1 MLKIV
6 FMGTPSFG
14 VPILE
19 ALIKE
24 YDVIGVV
31 TQPDKEVG
39 RKKEVVAS
47 PVKKCALA
55 HGISVFQPT
64 KIRVDYQEIID
75 LEPDLIVTAAY
86 GQIVGMKLLNAPK
99 YRSINV
105 HGSLLPKYRGGA
117 PIQVA
122 IKNGEAET
130 GVTIMYMEKA
140 MDAGDILM
148 QGAIP
153 IEDDDTS
160 GTMFEKL
167 SYLGRDLL
175 MKTIP
180 LLVEGKIVP
189 EKQDESKITFAYNIT
204 PAEESLDF
212 NQSARSVFNH
222 IRAYNPAPIAHMML
236 EDLMIKVYAS
246 RVVDMSHQ
254 EKNGTIL
261 KATKTGF
268 LVACGN
274 NTVLEILEV
283 QPSGKKVMRA
293 SDFANG
299 ALRKYLKKE

>member
-1 MLKIV
+1 
-6 FMGTPSFG
+6 MGTPSFG